1 MTIYASTPATGSARH
16 KGPGRYLAAGVG
28 YGRIHGP
35 NPILVDMRKT
45 GRIDWADMLHTFEYV
60 TSEAGHYITGDWGRI
75 TDPGQIDHA
84 RRVLTRLARFQE
96 HTP

>member
-35 NPILVDMRKT
+35 NPILLEFREDVRLNPTIPVAHLALIWVDR
-45 GRIDWADMLHTFEYV
+45 DLFAFE
-60 TSEAGHYITGDWGRI
+60 T
-75 TDPGQIDHA
+75 PGGTLAHADHA

-96 HTP
+96 HA